1 MIYVGLAIYSVV
13 FNLIWLIRRQNR
25 GVSGASVDGRKYRQ
39 DGLSPEIFRHEGL
52 PPFAVSQLFSVS
64 VFHLPQQRRYETSLQ
79 EMAIRGKHRLQAHF
93 SHYHHARAIHK

>member
-1 MIYVGLAIYSVV
+1 MDALARAFQPVGLGWAVPSA
-13 FNLIWLIRRQNR
+13 LRPPPSAPSPPRRVNQ
-25 GVSGASVDGRKYRQ
+25 RQ
-39 DGLSPEIFRHEGL
+39 EGL
-52 PPFAVSQLFSVS
+52 PPFSVSQLFSVS